1 MGTRQLT
8 SITSTLHPRT
18 AGYPSMSLPGIKQQM
33 VYIFTCKLLTMVI
46 SERDNALFEAGI
58 KLGALYHQFTGAPVN
73 ISTVDSLEQAI
84 QESISVQPYVEKI
97 LVTIDRDMV
106 ASRTGEKFRYCE
118 LEGRM
123 LDVEAR
129 ITFGGTT
136 ATVGL
141 KYDQSLDYPLMRIID
156 IIDIIEK

>member
-1 MGTRQLT
+1 
-8 SITSTLHPRT
+8 
-18 AGYPSMSLPGIKQQM
+18 M
-33 VYIFTCKLLTMVI
+33 VTT
-46 SERDNALFEAGI
+46 ERDNALFEAGI

-84 QESISVQPYVEKI
+84 KESISVQPYVEKI
-97 LVTIDRDMV
+97 SVTIDRDMV
-106 ASRTGEKFRYCE
+106 TSRTGEKFKYCE

-123 LDVEAR
+123 LEVEAR
-129 ITFGGTT
+129 ITFGGIT

-141 KYDQSLDYPLMRIID
+141 KYDQSLDYPLMC

>member
-1 MGTRQLT
+1 
-8 SITSTLHPRT
+8 
-18 AGYPSMSLPGIKQQM
+18 
-33 VYIFTCKLLTMVI
+33 MVI
-46 SERDNALFEAGI
+46 TERDNALFEAGI
-58 KLGALYHQFTGAPVN
+58 KLGALYHQFVGAPVN

-84 QESISVQPYVEKI
+84 KESISLQPYVEKI
-97 LVTIDRDMV
+97 SVTIDRDKV
-106 ASRTGEKFRYCE
+106 TNRTGEKFRYCE

-123 LDVEAR
+123 LEVQAM

-141 KYDQSLDYPLMRIID
+141 KYDKSLDYPLMY

>member
-1 MGTRQLT
+1 
-8 SITSTLHPRT
+8 
-18 AGYPSMSLPGIKQQM
+18 
-33 VYIFTCKLLTMVI
+33 MVI
-46 SERDNALFEAGI
+46 TERDNALFEAGI

-73 ISTVDSLEQAI
+73 ISTIDSMEQAI
-84 QESISVQPYVEKI
+84 KESISVQPYVKKI
-97 LVTIDRDMV
+97 SVTIDRDMV
-106 ASRTGEKFRYCE
+106 TSRTGEKFKYCE

-129 ITFGGTT
+129 ITFGDTT

-141 KYDQSLDYPLMRIID
+141 KYDQLLDYPLMY